1 VTRSQSHRPIPL
13 GLTLLIAIFSALVA
27 LALSG
32 AHHAHAAT
40 GASHA
45 NAAQAPVS
53 AASFALHTDM
63 RRLWEEHVT
72 WTRLAIISLTTDSP
86 DTKAKVARLLRN
98 QTDIGNAVKPFYGP
112 AAGDKLT
119 ALLRSHILIA
129 ADLIAAAKEGDKA
142 GVTGDQAT
150 WTANADRIAALLA
163 SANPRFWPVGP
174 MKAMLHDHLRL
185 TTDEVLARLTRHW
198 AADVAA
204 YDKIHLQALHMADM
218 LSNGI
223 IRQFPARFR

>member
-13 GLTLLIAIFSALVA
+13 GLTLLIAVFSALVA

-45 NAAQAPVS
+45 DAAQAPVS
-53 AASFALHTDM
+53 AASFALNTDM

-86 DTKAKVARLLRN
+86 DTKATVARLLRN
-98 QTDIGNAVKPFYGP
+98 QTDIGNAVKPFDGP

-129 ADLIAAAKEGDKA
+129 ADLIAA
-142 GVTGDQAT
+142 
-150 WTANADRIAALLA
+150 
-163 SANPRFWPVGP
+163 
-174 MKAMLHDHLRL
+174 
-185 TTDEVLARLTRHW
+185 
-198 AADVAA
+198 
-204 YDKIHLQALHMADM
+204 
-218 LSNGI
+218 
-223 IRQFPARFR
+223 